1 MCGLQAGSGA
11 IQKQG
16 KLYVEINSDF
26 LPGACANAIEIT
38 QVSWQVNV
46 LESRL
51 VQISFHLRLHH
62 GNTPTVVV
70 NNRRGRWNRVLG
82 KL

>member
-1 MCGLQAGSGA
+1 MCGLRAGNGA
-11 IQKQG
+11 IQKRG
-16 KLYVEINSDF
+16 KFYVEINSDF

-38 QVSWQVNV
+38 QVSWL

-51 VQISFHLRLHH
+51 LQISFHQRLHH

-70 NNRRGRWNRVLG
+70 NNRRGRWNRALG